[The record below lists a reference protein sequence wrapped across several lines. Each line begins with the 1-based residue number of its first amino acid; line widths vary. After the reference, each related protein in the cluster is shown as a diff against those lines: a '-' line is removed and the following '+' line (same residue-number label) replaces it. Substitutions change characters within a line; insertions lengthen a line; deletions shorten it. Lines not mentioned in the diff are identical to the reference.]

1 MTTPDATSWPPAP
14 PDAVVPEARR
24 RARASRAA
32 RWFASPR
39 ELPQFRNDK
48 SALMRADRMAHGH
61 HHGPSYIGG
70 QRALGLAGRTMEF
83 STGCGW
89 TRLPVLAAAFILGS
103 VLTVSAQIIPP
114 FSPPAGASDEA
125 ETETAE
131 APDVNDPDVLKGIDV
146 DKLDWSQLAVDA
158 GTGIDPIAAKKRAQA
173 AAKDGLDWSS
183 NANANG
189 SSAVT
194 VKQSVFSFWDTR
206 IGADMTVTS
215 EPRTMS
221 ELLAQKAT
229 NGGNLPQSSG
239 SAWATA
245 TAPGA
250 GVIWDKTAVEARVDP
265 GSEQS
270 KLGASLTKSVPLSG
284 DTSLTLQNGYSVNQQ
299 GTSAVPGIGGHIT
312 RNYETDQSAKVTLT
326 DTGTSV
332 TAGQTLSTTDDKWL
346 RKVGAEQKL
355 FDNVT
360 VSGSVGETSQGAI
373 NKSVTAGFKKSW

>member
-1 MTTPDATSWPPAP
+1 
-14 PDAVVPEARR
+14 
-24 RARASRAA
+24 
-32 RWFASPR
+32 
-39 ELPQFRNDK
+39 
-48 SALMRADRMAHGH
+48 
-61 HHGPSYIGG
+61 
-70 QRALGLAGRTMEF
+70 MEF
-83 STGCGW
+83 STGFGW

-114 FSPPAGASDEA
+114 FSPPAAIVSDDEEA
-125 ETETAE
+125 ETAE
-131 APDVNDPDVLKGIDV
+131 APNVNDPDVMKDIDV
-146 DKLDWSQLAVDA
+146 DKLDWSPLAIDA
-158 GTGIDPIAAKKRAQA
+158 GTLNDIIAAKKRAQA
-173 AAKDGLDWSS
+173 AANSGMAWSS
-183 NANANG
+183 NTNTNG

-194 VKQSVFSFWDTR
+194 VKQSVFEFWDTR
-206 IGADMTVTS
+206 IGADMTVAS

-221 ELLAQKAT
+221 ELLAQKAA
-229 NGGNLPQSSG
+229 NGGSLPQSSG

-250 GVIWDKTAVEARVDP
+250 GVIWDRTAVEARVDP

-299 GTSAVPGIGGHIT
+299 GTTAVPGIGGHIT
-312 RNYETDQSAKVTLT
+312 RNYETDQTAKVTNT
-326 DTGTSV
+326 DTGTSI

>member
-1 MTTPDATSWPPAP
+1 
-14 PDAVVPEARR
+14 
-24 RARASRAA
+24 
-32 RWFASPR
+32 
-39 ELPQFRNDK
+39 
-48 SALMRADRMAHGH
+48 
-61 HHGPSYIGG
+61 
-70 QRALGLAGRTMEF
+70 MEF
-83 STGCGW
+83 STGFGW
-89 TRLPVLAAAFILGS
+89 ARLPVLVAAFILGS
-103 VLTVSAQIIPP
+103 VLTASAQIIPP
-114 FSPPAGASDEA
+114 FSPPAAVADDEA
-125 ETETAE
+125 EAEAVAE
-131 APDVNDPDVLKGIDV
+131 APDVNDPDVMKGIDV

-158 GTGIDPIAAKKRAQA
+158 GTGIDPMAAKKRAQA
-173 AAKDGLDWSS
+173 AGKDGLDWSS
-183 NANANG
+183 NANTNG

-194 VKQSVFSFWDTR
+194 VKQSVFEFWDTR
-206 IGADMTVTS
+206 IGADMTVAN

-221 ELLAQKAT
+221 ELLAQKAA
-229 NGGNLPQSSG
+229 NGGSLPQSSG

-312 RNYETDQSAKVTLT
+312 TRNYETDQSAKVTLT

-332 TAGQTLSTTDDKWL
+332 SAGQTLSTTDDKWL

>member
-1 MTTPDATSWPPAP
+1 M
-14 PDAVVPEARR
+14 
-24 RARASRAA
+24 
-32 RWFASPR
+32 
-39 ELPQFRNDK
+39 
-48 SALMRADRMAHGH
+48 
-61 HHGPSYIGG
+61 
-70 QRALGLAGRTMEF
+70 
-83 STGCGW
+83 
-89 TRLPVLAAAFILGS
+89 LAAAFFLGS
-103 VLTVSAQIIPP
+103 VLTVSAQILPP
-114 FSPPAGASDEA
+114 FSATAAAPDDEA
-125 ETETAE
+125 DTETAE
-131 APDVNDPDVLKGIDV
+131 PVDVNDPDVLKGIDV

-158 GTGIDPIAAKKRAQA
+158 GTGIDPMAAKKRAQA
-173 AAKDGLDWSS
+173 AARDGLDWSS
-183 NANANG
+183 NANPNG

-194 VKQSVFSFWDTR
+194 VKQSVSPFWDTR

-221 ELLAQKAT
+221 ELLAQKAS

-250 GVIWDKTAVEARVDP
+250 GAIWDKTAVEARVDP
-265 GSEQS
+265 GAEQS
-270 KLGASLTKSVPLSG
+270 KIGASLTKAVPLSG

-299 GTSAVPGIGGHIT
+299 GTGAVPGIGGHII
-312 RNYETDQSAKVTLT
+312 RNYETDQSARVTLT
-326 DTGTSV
+326 DTGTSI

-355 FDNVT
+355 FDSVT

>member
-1 MTTPDATSWPPAP
+1 M
-14 PDAVVPEARR
+14 V
-24 RARASRAA
+24 
-32 RWFASPR
+32 FADGR
-39 ELPQFRNDK
+39 
-48 SALMRADRMAHGH
+48 
-61 HHGPSYIGG
+61 YI
-70 QRALGLAGRTMEF
+70 LLESMPGLAGRTMEF
-83 STGCGW
+83 STWFGRI
-89 TRLPVLAAAFILGS
+89 RLPLLAAAFIFGS
-103 VLTVSAQIIPP
+103 MLTVSAQIIPP
-114 FSPPAGASDEA
+114 TAAAPDDEA
-125 ETETAE
+125 TEAAE

-158 GTGIDPIAAKKRAQA
+158 GTGIDPMAAKKRAKA
-173 AAKDGLDWSS
+173 AAKEGLDWSS
-183 NANANG
+183 NPNANG

-221 ELLAQKAT
+221 ELLAQKAA
-229 NGGNLPQSSG
+229 NGGSLPQSSG
-239 SAWATA
+239 SAWAAA

-250 GVIWDKTAVEARVDP
+250 GSIWDKTAVEARVDP
-265 GSEQS
+265 GAEHS
-270 KLGASLTKSVPLSG
+270 KIGAALIKSVPLSS

-299 GTSAVPGIGGHIT
+299 GTTAVPGIGGHVT
-312 RNYETDQSAKVTLT
+312 RNYETNQSAKVTLT
-326 DTGTSV
+326 DTGTSIV
-332 TAGQTLSTTDDKWL
+332 AGQTLSTTDDKWL

>member
-1 MTTPDATSWPPAP
+1 
-14 PDAVVPEARR
+14 
-24 RARASRAA
+24 
-32 RWFASPR
+32 
-39 ELPQFRNDK
+39 
-48 SALMRADRMAHGH
+48 
-61 HHGPSYIGG
+61 
-70 QRALGLAGRTMEF
+70 MEF
-83 STGCGW
+83 STGFGW
-89 TRLPVLAAAFILGS
+89 TKLPAVAAAFILGS

-114 FSPPAGASDEA
+114 FSPAAAAPDDEA
-125 ETETAE
+125 EAAETAE
-131 APDVNDPDVLKGIDV
+131 ATPDVNDPDVLKGIDV

-158 GTGIDPIAAKKRAQA
+158 GTGNDIAAARKRAKA
-173 AAKDGLDWSS
+173 AGKDGLDWST
-183 NANANG
+183 NTNANG

-194 VKQSVFSFWDTR
+194 VKQSVSSFWDAR

-229 NGGNLPQSSG
+229 NGGSLPQSSG
-239 SAWATA
+239 SAWAAA

-250 GVIWDKTAVEARVDP
+250 GSIWDRTAVEARVDP
-265 GSEQS
+265 GAEQS
-270 KLGASLTKSVPLSG
+270 KIGASLIKSVPLSK

-299 GTSAVPGIGGHIT
+299 GTTAVPGIGGHIT
-312 RNYETDQSAKVTLT
+312 RNYQTDQTAKVTLT
-326 DTGTSV
+326 ETGTSV

-373 NKSVTAGFKKSW
+373 NKSLTAGFKKSW

>member
-1 MTTPDATSWPPAP
+1 
-14 PDAVVPEARR
+14 
-24 RARASRAA
+24 
-32 RWFASPR
+32 
-39 ELPQFRNDK
+39 
-48 SALMRADRMAHGH
+48 
-61 HHGPSYIGG
+61 
-70 QRALGLAGRTMEF
+70 MEF
-83 STGCGW
+83 TTGFGW
-89 TRLPVLAAAFILGS
+89 TRLPVLAAVFILGS

-114 FSPPAGASDEA
+114 FSPAAAAPDDEA
-125 ETETAE
+125 ETAETAE
-131 APDVNDPDVLKGIDV
+131 ATPDVNDPDVLKGIDV

-158 GTGIDPIAAKKRAQA
+158 GTANEIAAARKRAQA
-173 AAKDGLDWSS
+173 AAKDGMNWSS

-194 VKQSVFSFWDTR
+194 VKQSVSSFWDAR

-239 SAWATA
+239 SAWAAA

-265 GSEQS
+265 GAEQS
-270 KLGASLTKSVPLSG
+270 KIGASLTKSVPLSG
-284 DTSLTLQNGYSVNQQ
+284 DTALTLQNGYSVNQQ
-299 GTSAVPGIGGHIT
+299 GTTALPGIGGHIT
-312 RNYETDQSAKVTLT
+312 RNYETDQSAKVTIT
-326 DTGTSV
+326 DTGTSI
-332 TAGQTLSTTDDKWL
+332 TAGQMLSTTDDKWL

-373 NKSVTAGFKKSW
+373 SKSLSAGFKKSW

>member
-1 MTTPDATSWPPAP
+1 
-14 PDAVVPEARR
+14 
-24 RARASRAA
+24 
-32 RWFASPR
+32 
-39 ELPQFRNDK
+39 
-48 SALMRADRMAHGH
+48 
-61 HHGPSYIGG
+61 
-70 QRALGLAGRTMEF
+70 MEF
-83 STGCGW
+83 STGFGW

-103 VLTVSAQIIPP
+103 ALTVSAQIIPP
-114 FSPPAGASDEA
+114 HAAAPDDEA
-125 ETETAE
+125 ETEA
-131 APDVNDPDVLKGIDV
+131 AAASDVNDPDVLKGIDV

-158 GTGIDPIAAKKRAQA
+158 GSGIDPTAAKKRAQA

-206 IGADMTVTS
+206 IGADMTVTN

-221 ELLAQKAT
+221 ELLAQKAS

-250 GVIWDKTAVEARVDP
+250 GVIWDKTAVEARIDP

-270 KLGASLTKSVPLSG
+270 KIGASLTKSVPLSG
-284 DTSLTLQNGYSVNQQ
+284 DTSLTLQNGYSVNQH
-299 GTSAVPGIGGHIT
+299 GTTALPGVGGHIS
-312 RNYETDQSAKVTLT
+312 RNYETDQTAKVTLT
-326 DTGTSV
+326 DTGTSI

-346 RKVGAEQKL
+346 RKFGAEQKL

>member
-1 MTTPDATSWPPAP
+1 
-14 PDAVVPEARR
+14 
-24 RARASRAA
+24 
-32 RWFASPR
+32 
-39 ELPQFRNDK
+39 
-48 SALMRADRMAHGH
+48 
-61 HHGPSYIGG
+61 
-70 QRALGLAGRTMEF
+70 MEF
-83 STGCGW
+83 STGFGW

-114 FSPPAGASDEA
+114 FSAAAPDDEA
-125 ETETAE
+125 ETEATETAV
-131 APDVNDPDVLKGIDV
+131 APDVNDPDILKGIDV

-158 GTGIDPIAAKKRAQA
+158 GTGNDVMAAKKRAQA
-173 AAKDGLDWSS
+173 AKDGLNWSS

-194 VKQSVFSFWDTR
+194 VKQSVSSFWDAR

-229 NGGNLPQSSG
+229 NGGSLPQSSG
-239 SAWATA
+239 SAWAAA

-250 GVIWDKTAVEARVDP
+250 GSIWDKTAVEARVDP
-265 GSEQS
+265 GAEQS

-299 GTSAVPGIGGHIT
+299 GTTAVPGIGGRIT
-312 RNYETDQSAKVTLT
+312 RNYETDQTAKVTIT
-326 DTGTSV
+326 DTGTSI
-332 TAGQTLSTTDDKWL
+332 TAGQSLSTTDDKWL

-373 NKSVTAGFKKSW
+373 NKSLTAGFKKSW

>member
-1 MTTPDATSWPPAP
+1 
-14 PDAVVPEARR
+14 
-24 RARASRAA
+24 
-32 RWFASPR
+32 
-39 ELPQFRNDK
+39 
-48 SALMRADRMAHGH
+48 
-61 HHGPSYIGG
+61 
-70 QRALGLAGRTMEF
+70 MEF
-83 STGCGW
+83 STGFGW
-89 TRLPVLAAAFILGS
+89 TRLPVLAAAFILAS

-114 FSPPAGASDEA
+114 TVAAAPDEDA
-125 ETETAE
+125 EAAE

-146 DKLDWSQLAVDA
+146 DKLDWGQLAIDA
-158 GTGIDPIAAKKRAQA
+158 GTLNDIIAAKKRAQA
-173 AAKDGLDWSS
+173 AANAGMSWSS

-194 VKQSVFSFWDTR
+194 VKQSVSSFWDAR
-206 IGADMTVTS
+206 IGADMTVAS

-229 NGGNLPQSSG
+229 NGGNVPQSSG
-239 SAWATA
+239 SAWAAA

-250 GVIWDKTAVEARVDP
+250 GSIWDKTAVEARVDP
-265 GSEQS
+265 GAEQS
-270 KLGASLTKSVPLSG
+270 KLGASLIKSVPLSG

-299 GTSAVPGIGGHIT
+299 GTTAVPGIGGHVT
-312 RNYETDQSAKVTLT
+312 RNYETEQSAKVTLT
-326 DTGTSV
+326 DTGTSI

-373 NKSVTAGFKKSW
+373 NKSLTAGFKKSW

>member
-1 MTTPDATSWPPAP
+1 M
-14 PDAVVPEARR
+14 
-24 RARASRAA
+24 
-32 RWFASPR
+32 
-39 ELPQFRNDK
+39 
-48 SALMRADRMAHGH
+48 
-61 HHGPSYIGG
+61 IG
-70 QRALGLAGRTMEF
+70 QHALGLAGRTMEF
-83 STGCGW
+83 STGFGW
-89 TRLPVLAAAFILGS
+89 TRLPVLAAAFILSS
-103 VLTVSAQIIPP
+103 VLTLSAQIIPP
-114 FSPPAGASDEA
+114 FSPTAAAPDDEA
-125 ETETAE
+125 ETEAVAE

-158 GTGIDPIAAKKRAQA
+158 GTGIDPMAAKKRAQA

-194 VKQSVFSFWDTR
+194 VKQSVFEFWDTR
-206 IGADMTVTS
+206 VGADMTVAN

-250 GVIWDKTAVEARVDP
+250 GAIWDKTAVEARVDP
-265 GSEQS
+265 GAEHS
-270 KLGASLTKSVPLSG
+270 KIGASLTKSVPLSS

-299 GTSAVPGIGGHIT
+299 GTIAVPGIGGHLT

-326 DTGTSV
+326 DTGTSI

-360 VSGSVGETSQGAI
+360 VSGSVGETSQGTI
-373 NKSVTAGFKKSW
+373 NKSVSAGFKKSW

>member
-1 MTTPDATSWPPAP
+1 MP
-14 PDAVVPEARR
+14 
-24 RARASRAA
+24 
-32 RWFASPR
+32 
-39 ELPQFRNDK
+39 
-48 SALMRADRMAHGH
+48 
-61 HHGPSYIGG
+61 
-70 QRALGLAGRTMEF
+70 GLAGRTMEF
-83 STGCGW
+83 STGFGW
-89 TRLPVLAAAFILGS
+89 TRLPVLAAAFIIGS

-114 FSPPAGASDEA
+114 FSPGPAAPDEEA
-125 ETETAE
+125 EAAE
-131 APDVNDPDVLKGIDV
+131 APDVNDPDVMKGIDV
-146 DKLDWSQLAVDA
+146 DKLDWSQLAIDA
-158 GTGIDPIAAKKRAQA
+158 GTLNDIIAAKKRAQA
-173 AAKDGLDWSS
+173 AANNGLNWSS

-194 VKQSVFSFWDTR
+194 VKQSVFEFWDTR
-206 IGADMTVTS
+206 IGADMTVAS

-221 ELLAQKAT
+221 ELLAQKAA
-229 NGGNLPQSSG
+229 NGGSLPQSSG

-250 GVIWDKTAVEARVDP
+250 GAIWDKTAVEARVDP

-299 GTSAVPGIGGHIT
+299 GTTAVPGIGGHIT
-312 RNYETDQSAKVTLT
+312 RNYETDQSAKVTIK
-326 DTGTSV
+326 DTGTSI
-332 TAGQTLSTTDDKWL
+332 TAGQSLSTTDDKWL

-360 VSGSVGETSQGAI
+360 VSGSVGETSQGVI